1 MGTLYD
7 AVIQFFEDDD
17 WKFMEVAP
25 GKALR
30 LGVSG
35 RNGEYDCYAVI
46 NEERETF
53 RFMSQVPVKIPADQR
68 LIVAEFLTR
77 ANYGLTIGNFEMD
90 FEDGEIRY
98 KTSIDVEGDR
108 LTPPLVA
115 NLVNANILTIDQYFP
130 GIMKVVYGGVS
141 PEEAI
146 QSIEDEEDAEDEED
160 EI

>member
-1 MGTLYD
+1 MANLFE
-7 AVIQFFEDDD
+7 AVVQFFEDDD

-25 GKALR
+25 GQALR

-35 RNGEYDCYAVI
+35 RNGEYDCYAIV

-53 RFMSQVPVKIPADQR
+53 RFMSQIPIKVPENQR
-68 LIVAEFLTR
+68 VLMAEFLTR

-90 FEDGEIRY
+90 FTDGEIRY

-108 LTPPLVA
+108 LTSALVG
-115 NLVNANILTIDQYFP
+115 NLVNVNILTIDQYFP
-130 GIMKVVYGGVS
+130 GMMKVMYGGLS

-146 QSIEDEEDAEDEED
+146 AAIEENED
-160 EI
+160 